1 MEELEYWKLKAALA
15 TLQIEE
21 LNLQSALNLVKDKRL
36 RLMQANNLDINTQ
49 YRFNDKTFELE
60 KV

>member
-1 MEELEYWKLKAALA
+1 MEELEYWKLKAAMA
-15 TLQIEE
+15 ELQIEE
-21 LNLQSALNLVKDKRL
+21 LNLTSALNLIKDKRL

>member
-1 MEELEYWKLKAALA
+1 MEELEYWKLKAAMA
-15 TLQIEE
+15 ELQIEE
-21 LNLQSALNLVKDKRL
+21 LNLQSALNSVRDKRL
-36 RLMQANNLDINTQ
+36 RLMQANNLDTNTQ

>member
-15 TLQIEE
+15 ELQIEE